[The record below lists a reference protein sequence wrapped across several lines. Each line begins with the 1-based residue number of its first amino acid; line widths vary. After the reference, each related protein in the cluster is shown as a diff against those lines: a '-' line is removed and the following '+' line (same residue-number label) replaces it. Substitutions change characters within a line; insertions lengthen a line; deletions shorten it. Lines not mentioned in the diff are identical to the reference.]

1 MPTSALVQRLAAV
14 QRRMARAHI
23 ALQSFLQC
31 HRTLVIDSHRNERAD
46 IFPSSNA
53 R

>member
-1 MPTSALVQRLAAV
+1 MSTSALVQRLASV

-23 ALQSFLQC
+23 TLQSFLHC
-31 HRTLVIDSHRNERAD
+31 RRTLVIDSHRNERAD
-46 IFPSSNA
+46 IFPSTDA